1 MKCDRKQRSE
11 SMTRA
16 LILFAALV
24 FLSAA
29 RAADLDGVWMPEVQ
43 SVDGKQMRLNGIGLR
58 TYSIFNIHIY
68 VAGLYL
74 EHPSDNPDTILH
86 SPESKLLDLQFV
98 HDVSAE
104 EARNAWREGFENN
117 CRPPCHLDPDEVR
130 QFLGQVPP
138 MHKGDRT
145 TLLFTSSGVEVT
157 NNGRHFGHV
166 PDPHFANVILST
178 FIGPVPPT
186 PRLKR
191 ELLGSRD

>member
-24 FLSAA
+24 SLSAA

-86 SPESKLLDLQFV
+86 SPESKLLDLQ
-98 HDVSAE
+98 
-104 EARNAWREGFENN
+104 
-117 CRPPCHLDPDEVR
+117 LYT
-130 QFLGQVPP
+130 
-138 MHKGDRT
+138 M
-145 TLLFTSSGVEVT
+145 
-157 NNGRHFGHV
+157 
-166 PDPHFANVILST
+166 
-178 FIGPVPPT
+178 
-186 PRLKR
+186 
-191 ELLGSRD
+191 